1 MPFVAVSYAGC
12 PHRGQNAVTETGSVS
27 VFVVF
32 IPRDARH
39 RRGNNP
45 VEYVF
50 FRVMPLWG
58 IDAVTIRLSMFLFFL
73 FLFLLLVVTK
83 SNVEY

>member
-1 MPFVAVSYAGC
+1 MGVLPKIFGINIS
-12 PHRGQNAVTETGSVS
+12 HRL
-27 VFVVF
+27 

-50 FRVMPLWG
+50 FYFCY
-58 IDAVTIRLSMFLFFL
+58 S
-73 FLFLLLVVTK
+73 
-83 SNVEY
+83 